1 MSIRKEDKESDLG
14 YRFIPAHYPQSI
26 GHPKLEIKILC
37 APSEQHFDPKIVQM
51 PIFTSIDS
59 AHPHQIEQLRLY
71 HPWVYQH
78 EYRLAPGLMTL
89 SDRKDK
95 TVKVYTFGGSMT
107 IDSGESC
114 TTCRIQSDA
123 PIIEVTQARPA
134 VLRFVEE
141 VEIILA
147 ERRVA
152 WAEDITDFEV
162 RLEKVSV
169 SVLYA
174 VILKK
179 LREKFDVEQGGAS
192 MAGRDFVEVIEGEID
207 HLESIGHWPEDVP
220 SVSDIL

>member
-1 MSIRKEDKESDLG
+1 M
-14 YRFIPAHYPQSI
+14 
-26 GHPKLEIKILC
+26 
-37 APSEQHFDPKIVQM
+37 
-51 PIFTSIDS
+51 
-59 AHPHQIEQLRLY
+59 
-71 HPWVYQH
+71 
-78 EYRLAPGLMTL
+78 
-89 SDRKDK
+89 
-95 TVKVYTFGGSMT
+95 
-107 IDSGESC
+107 
-114 TTCRIQSDA
+114 
-123 PIIEVTQARPA
+123 
-134 VLRFVEE
+134 
-141 VEIILA
+141 EIILA